1 MGGLLRKYK
10 SLPVQ
15 IRASVW
21 FLFCAFLNK
30 GIIAFTTP
38 IFTRLLT
45 ETEFGQYNVFLS
57 WESIISAFVGL
68 NLYYGMFMQ
77 GLVKFEADRNR
88 FVSSMQGLSLTLV
101 TAWVVIFTLFQNFW
115 VHLFSLSAV
124 QLLAM
129 LCLIWTGAVFNYWS
143 MRERMELRYRALVA
157 VTILSSL
164 LKPLL
169 GIFLVLHAEDKVTA
183 RILGVVAVELCVYTW
198 LFVSHMRQGQTFF
211 DVQYWHYALVFCLPL
226 IPHYLSGSVL
236 GGADRIM
243 ISRMVSDSAAGIYS
257 LAYSASHIMGMFSS
271 ALLQTI
277 EPWLYKTIRSGVW
290 NRFAEVVY
298 PAMILIAALNVALIA
313 FAPEIVAIFAPPSYY
328 DAIWVVPPVAMSV
341 FFTFS
346 YSCFVS
352 FEFYYEKTFFIAGST
367 ALGAILNVL
376 LNYICIPI
384 WGYYAAGYTTLFCY
398 IIYAA
403 AHYLCMTFIS
413 RKERP
418 GIWIYPPGVLLAISG
433 VFMATGFGFMFL
445 YQYFTA
451 RYTVALLICF
461 GAWYKRHFIAAY
473 VKSLIALREK

>member
-1 MGGLLRKYK
+1 MGKLLQKYTA
-10 SLPVQ
+10 LPVQ

-21 FLFCAFLNK
+21 FLFCAFLQK
-30 GIIAFTTP
+30 GIVALTTP

-45 ETEFGQYNVFLS
+45 EAEYGQYNVFIS
-57 WESIISAFVGL
+57 WESILSVFVGL

-88 FVSSMQGLSLTLV
+88 FVSCMQGLSLTLV
-101 TAWVVIFTLFQNFW
+101 TIWTVVFFLFRDFW
-115 VHLFSLSAV
+115 VRLFSLSAV

-129 LCLIWTGAVFNYWS
+129 LCLIWTGAIFNYWS
-143 MRERMELRYRALVA
+143 MRERMELRYKTLVA
-157 VTILSSL
+157 VTVAVSL
-164 LKPLL
+164 TKPLL
-169 GIFLVLHAEDKVTA
+169 GVFLVLHAEDKVTA
-183 RILGVVAVELCVYTW
+183 RILGVAAVELCAYTW
-198 LFVSHMRQGQTFF
+198 MFVLHMRQGRTFF
-211 DVQYWHYALVFCLPL
+211 DGHYWRYALLFCIPL
-226 IPHYLSGSVL
+226 IPHYLAGSVL
-236 GGADRIM
+236 SGADRIM
-243 ISRMVSDSAAGIYS
+243 ISRMISDSAAGIYS
-257 LAYSASHIMGMFSS
+257 LAYSASQIMGMFNT

-277 EPWLYKTIRSGVW
+277 EPWLYKTIKSGAW

-313 FAPEIVAIFAPPSYY
+313 FAPEVIAIFAPPSYY

-352 FEFYYEKTFFIAGST
+352 FEFYYEKTFFIAVST
-367 ALGAILNVL
+367 ALGALLNII

-398 IIYAA
+398 IVYAA

-418 GIWIYPPGVLLAISG
+418 SVWVYHPGVLLVISI
-433 VFMATGFGFMFL
+433 VFMAAGFAFMLL
-445 YQYFTA
+445 YQHMTA
-451 RYTVALLICF
+451 RYTAAVLICLV
-461 GAWYKRHFIAAY
+461 AWYKRAAVAAY
-473 VKSLIALREK
+473 VKSLIAMRKK